1 MKRIPTFIVNY
12 SVKANNSKHLVHIVN
27 KFLEAYKQNW
37 KIESNK
43 NRRGKSQLKVHEIK
57 TNYEA
62 DSHGQ
67 FFHNSIP
74 NFLKTLTISIQDAA
88 LINAFLI
95 IPKNIDIFA

>member
-37 KIESNK
+37 KVEGNK

-57 TNYEA
+57 INYEVPWTVL
-62 DSHGQ
+62 SQ
-67 FFHNSIP
+67 FNSQFP
-74 NFLKTLTISIQDAA
+74 E
-88 LINAFLI
+88 
-95 IPKNIDIFA
+95 NIDN